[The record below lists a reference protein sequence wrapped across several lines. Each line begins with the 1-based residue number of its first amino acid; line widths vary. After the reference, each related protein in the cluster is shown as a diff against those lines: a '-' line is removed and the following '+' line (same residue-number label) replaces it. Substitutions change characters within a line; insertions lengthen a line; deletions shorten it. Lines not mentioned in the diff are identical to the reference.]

1 MTIDPKR
8 IEMMDEQTAA
18 IMRTLTPGQILNM
31 ADTMW
36 RVVRGRTLRI
46 IKREHPDWRRK
57 QIIPEANQ
65 RMWDEKWCEQFEHKE
80 LFAIALERIGFKQE
94 KEYGS

>member
-46 IKREHPDWRRK
+46 IKREHPGWRRK

-65 RMWDEKWCEQFEHKE
+65 RMWDEKWCDQFEHEE
-80 LFAIALERIGFKQE
+80 LQGIALARLGIEQPID
-94 KEYGS
+94 